1 MAKRNLILSSC
12 AILLV
17 LVTSCSPFRRIK
29 VINNAV
35 YEDYD
40 YVAKGDCY
48 LMYGKDTILVVEGDQ
63 LGDDGLWEM
72 GDNYFHFVEKDLP
85 WHNEKGYG
93 RVIFEDL
100 LMQEIYGQYFVY
112 NAKTKEMFVSD
123 EKDLSELFFQYCDR
137 HNTWVASLMDKV
149 KVESDTFIEVYA
161 LDTVFRLPLH
171 PCNKYEFASSSRSGL
186 D

>member
-1 MAKRNLILSSC
+1 M
-12 AILLV
+12 
-17 LVTSCSPFRRIK
+17 
-29 VINNAV
+29 
-35 YEDYD
+35 
-40 YVAKGDCY
+40 
-48 LMYGKDTILVVEGDQ
+48 
-63 LGDDGLWEM
+63 
-72 GDNYFHFVEKDLP
+72 EKNRT
-85 WHNEKGYG
+85 NEKGYG

-171 PCNKYEFASSSRSGL
+171 PCNKYEFASSSCSGL